1 MDKIEIGKR
10 KFSFKIPSPFDG
22 CAIFDTL
29 TTRNAPFGAS
39 AVMGLKSVKENMTP
53 AELETFMKLCLKNC
67 FEELQGG
74 EASVIDEDG
83 EIGITGASAPI
94 LTKLTV
100 QYIGFFIEYWA
111 GEASSTSAP
120 AGPVTP

>member
-1 MDKIEIGKR
+1 MKSIEINGR
-10 KFSFKIPSPFDG
+10 TFRFKIPTPFDG

-39 AVMGLKSVKENMTP
+39 TVMGLKSVKQDMTP

-67 FEELQGG
+67 AEELPG
-74 EASVIDEDG
+74 ADAPVIDEDG
-83 EIGITGASAPI
+83 EIGITGASSPL

-100 QYIGFFIEYWA
+100 QYVGFFIEYWA

-120 AGPVTP
+120 AEPVTP